1 MSIDLSLEQAC
12 VKIGVESDLLVGLAR
27 LSVQTGLA
35 FKLTSKVNNTDQET
49 NTYLVGN
56 TGNQKAEVKLVFRLG
71 KQKISRVSVKVT
83 SLPES
88 GDQTVLLPE
97 VMFKA
102 DIKSGNYQFGEI
114 ITPMADSILKELS
127 VKLENCDLDFDSKTW
142 GD

>member
-1 MSIDLSLEQAC
+1 MSVDLSLEQAC
-12 VKIGVESDLLVGLAR
+12 VKVGVESDLLVGLAR
-27 LSVQTGLA
+27 LSVHTGLA
-35 FKLTSKVNNTDQET
+35 FKLTSKVSTTDQET

-56 TGNQKAEVKLVFRLG
+56 TGNQKAEVELVFRLG
-71 KQKISRVSVKVT
+71 KQKISRVSVKVIA
-83 SLPES
+83 LPES
-88 GDQTVLLPE
+88 GDATVLMPE